1 MMENEIAVKVLDI
14 CFDIQRK
21 LGPGLLESIY
31 EEILKYELEAAGF
44 NVLRQKSIPVVWNTL
59 HLETG
64 FRLDLIVEDKVILEL
79 KSVDALAPV
88 HAKQVMTYLKLTG
101 IKLGLLINFNENYLK
116 TGVKR
121 IVNHL

>member
-1 MMENEIAVKVLDI
+1 MHENEIAVKILDV
-14 CFDIQRK
+14 CFDIHRK

-31 EEILKYELEAAGF
+31 EEILKHELEAAGF
-44 NVLRQKSIPVVWNTL
+44 SVARQKSIPVVWKSIR
-59 HLETG
+59 LETG
-64 FRLDLIVEDKVILEL
+64 FRLDLIVNDKVLIEL

-101 IKLGLLINFNENYLK
+101 IKLGLLINFNEDYLK